1 MISIS
6 RGRSRAVT
14 IVFAVVWGTACAV
27 PRGAARAPLEETAI
41 FAAVLES
48 ARQDGRAA
56 NLEVTL
62 QPLGD
67 DPEGKRAQA
76 PQAAALAAMRA
87 ERRAVLDGTPWR
99 EVPETPA
106 SACPGRLPGADVS
119 GCPTSLTYRYAVGLS
134 RSGGARVKPG
144 PSDPSLRTVRVME
157 ATMNSSGASWATY
170 DVVLARRGTAWQVV
184 ARHTLDV
191 IP

>member
-1 MISIS
+1 MISVS

-14 IVFAVVWGTACAV
+14 IAFAVVWGTACAV

-48 ARQDGRAA
+48 ARQEGRDAI
-56 NLEVTL
+56 LEVTL
-62 QPLGD
+62 QPLAD
-67 DPEGKRAQA
+67 DPEGTRTQA
-76 PQAAALAAMRA
+76 LDAAALAALRTQ
-87 ERRAVLDGTPWR
+87 RRAVLAGTPWR
-99 EVPETPA
+99 EVA
-106 SACPGRLPGADVS
+106 DAVSNACPGRLPGADTR

-134 RSGGARVKPG
+134 RPGGVRVKPG
-144 PSDPSLRTVRVME
+144 PSDPSLRTVRVGE
-157 ATMNSSGASWATY
+157 TTLNSSGASWATY
-170 DVVLARRGTAWQVV
+170 DIVLARRGAEWQVV